1 MFAASYEEK
10 REQAPFLVHYVAPS
24 YWAWRAGDAKLKN
37 LSEFMDHLLCILPF
51 EAAMCKANG
60 VGATF
65 VGHPV
70 LEDAFMNVSVRAFWY
85 LNIHELT
92 YLSMCT

>member
-1 MFAASYEEK
+1 
-10 REQAPFLVHYVAPS
+10 
-24 YWAWRAGDAKLKN
+24 
-37 LSEFMDHLLCILPF
+37 MDHLLCILPF

-70 LEDAFMNVSVRAFWY
+70 LEDAFMNVSVRASWY

-92 YLSMCT
+92 YLPMCT